1 MNTTVETT
9 MTLDKTVLIIHVLLL
24 NFVLANDNVNSE
36 DVASDF
42 SQNVEEKETAKDVFN
57 GVYTE
62 CFLHLSYSC
71 LQKKTLL
78 YLRELNKL
86 SEVSV
91 IGEYVKF
98 GKEISFLN
106 LDFFGPGL

>member
-1 MNTTVETT
+1 MAHKTFLILILVVTTESFVINNTSEERESDID
-9 MTLDKTVLIIHVLLL
+9 LDKESEGE
-24 NFVLANDNVNSE
+24 ADN
-36 DVASDF
+36 
-42 SQNVEEKETAKDVFN
+42 VFN

-62 CFLHLSYSC
+62 CFLYLSYSC

-78 YLRELNKL
+78 YLKELDKL

-98 GKEISFLN
+98 GEIYINFIVNTSLHC
-106 LDFFGPGL
+106 